1 MNDLFQNREVELNPK
16 VLVRK
21 DSSTKNDVTFVV
33 QERVGRFYRVVP
45 NTTRDVLYLKSL
57 NKGYDYFTPADGDGL
72 IISAHVL

>member
-21 DSSTKNDVTFVV
+21 DSSTKNDFTFVV